1 MTRVFTLSCPCP
13 ALCRNNRGG
22 RPAESPRIFTAVL
35 ALATLV
41 LAGAACSR
49 KDSAAAGALRV
60 GYFANITHAQAII
73 GRARGIFEARTGLPV
88 SYKIFN
94 AGPTEMEAL
103 LAGEIDIAYVG
114 PNPAINAYL
123 RAGKGALRIVAGAT
137 SGGASLVVRKELGI
151 HAPADLKGRTVAS
164 PELGNTQDITLRAW
178 LKEQGFTP
186 GTDVKVKPV
195 KNPEILML
203 FRQGSLDAAWV
214 PEPWATRLCREAGG
228 EILIDETSLWPGGRF
243 TTAVLVVREEWLAK
257 RADAVRSFVEA
268 HVETT
273 LWAREHPAEAVD
285 VIRAGLEAVM
295 QKPLSREI
303 LAEAFSRMKPTW
315 DPGIASM
322 KVSAA
327 RARDLGYLPP
337 GYGPDDI
344 AGLYELAPLAGVLQ
358 AMNLPPVQ
366 P

>member
-1 MTRVFTLSCPCP
+1 MTFNFSPLCLLP
-13 ALCRNNRGG
+13 APRRRAAGLRSLAAV
-22 RPAESPRIFTAVL
+22 PAVV
-35 ALATLV
+35 ALL
-41 LAGAACSR
+41 LAGAACGR
-49 KDSAAAGALRV
+49 KDGVASGTLRV

-73 GRARGIFEARTGLPV
+73 GRAKGTFEAKTGLPV
-88 SYKIFN
+88 AYKVFN

-137 SGGASLVVRKELGI
+137 SGGASLVVRRELGLR
-151 HAPADLKGRTVAS
+151 APADLKGRTVAS

-178 LKEQGFTP
+178 LKQQGFTP

-243 TTAVLVVREEWLAK
+243 TTAVLVVREDW
-257 RADAVRSFVEA
+257 VRQRPDVVRKFVEA

-273 LWAREHPAEAVD
+273 RWSLDHPAEAVD

-303 LAEAFSRMKPTW
+303 LSEAFSRMKLTW
-315 DPGIASM
+315 DPGVASM
-322 KVSAA
+322 RESAA

-344 AGLYELAPLAGVLQ
+344 GGLFELAPLGAVLQ